1 MYTRTCFESNY
12 KQDLNISPV
21 NVKQDS
27 RFNYFHRV
35 RRHLSTYCQEKHKRL
50 PQTLRTAS
58 NAPLKY
64 FNLLECSVVQL
75 VNTGQALRRAPSS
88 SPTKLHGVTPPT
100 RLVTY
105 YEIRGFQQWRTQEFG
120 GGGFQQIQL
129 TTENRENGDL
139 GAVAPSQKF

>member
-120 GGGFQQIQL
+120 GGGVSKNPVDDRKQ
-129 TTENRENGDL
+129 REWGS
-139 GAVAPSQKF
+139 GGSSP